1 MIKRWFMLLLVLLMA
16 SVCAVASADK
26 YDILKPMWLNALENM
41 QEQKADEMPLERRE
55 PKVVSGDAQ
64 LEVMR
69 YAVHMDDEYSPE
81 AYVYAQLC
89 NTGDSVIRLNGAAL
103 SVLDASGRQ
112 IAREEYASV
121 KPDVVMPGGTVYVS
135 EWLYDFVSDLDKV
148 DAFSVEIERSEYS
161 RKKIEQLSGARAY
174 VDGDYLCAEVTNTT
188 DKPLYD
194 VCVTAVTLNP
204 QGKII
209 DMLCEETYANI
220 GIAPG
225 STVIFR
231 KYLEQHAVDFV
242 NAVCEAEAWR
252 YLE

>member
-1 MIKRWFMLLLVLLMA
+1 MRRFSAFIFIMLFVTMCSTA
-16 SVCAVASADK
+16 AADR

-41 QEQKADEMPLERRE
+41 QEQKADEMPPERRE

-81 AYVYAQLC
+81 AYVYVQLC

-135 EWLYDFVSDLDKV
+135 EWLYDFVGDLDKV
-148 DAFSVEIERSEYS
+148 DAFSAEIERSEYS
-161 RKKIEQLSGARAY
+161 RKKIEQLSGAKAY
-174 VDGDYLCAEVTNTT
+174 IDGDYLCAEVTNTT

-194 VCVTAVTLNP
+194 VCVTAVALDP
-204 QGKII
+204 QGKIM
-209 DMLCEETYANI
+209 DMLCEETYSNI

-231 KYLEQHAVDFV
+231 KYLEQHAADFV

>member
-1 MIKRWFMLLLVLLMA
+1 MRRF
-16 SVCAVASADK
+16 SAFIFSILFVTMCSTAAADR

-41 QEQKADEMPLERRE
+41 QEEKAEVVPLERRE
-55 PKVVSGDAQ
+55 PKVVCGDTQ

-81 AYVYAQLC
+81 AYVYVQLR

-148 DAFSVEIERSEYS
+148 DAFSVEIECSEYS

-174 VDGDYLCAEVTNTT
+174 VDGDYLCAEVTNST
-188 DKPLYD
+188 DKTLYD
-194 VCVTAVTLNP
+194 VCVTAVALDP
-204 QGKII
+204 QGKIM
-209 DMLCEETYANI
+209 DMLCEETYSNI

-231 KYLEQHAVDFV
+231 KYLEQHAADFV

>member
-1 MIKRWFMLLLVLLMA
+1 
-16 SVCAVASADK
+16 
-26 YDILKPMWLNALENM
+26 
-41 QEQKADEMPLERRE
+41 MPLERRE
-55 PKVVSGDAQ
+55 TKVISGDAQ

-81 AYVYAQLC
+81 AYVYVQLR
-89 NTGDSVIRLNGAAL
+89 NAGDSVIRLNGAAL

-148 DAFSVEIERSEYS
+148 DAFSVEIERSEYG

-194 VCVTAVTLNP
+194 VCVTAVALDP
-204 QGKII
+204 QGKIM
-209 DMLCEETYANI
+209 DMLCEETYSNI

-225 STVIFR
+225 STVILR
-231 KYLEQHAVDFV
+231 KYLEQHAADFV
-242 NAVCEAEAWR
+242 NADCEAEAWR

>member
-1 MIKRWFMLLLVLLMA
+1 MRRFSVFIFSILFMTMCSTA
-16 SVCAVASADK
+16 AADR

-41 QEQKADEMPLERRE
+41 QEQKAEAVPLERRE

-81 AYVYAQLC
+81 AYVYAQLR
-89 NTGDSVIRLNGAAL
+89 NTGDSVIRLNGATL

-148 DAFSVEIERSEYS
+148 DAFSVEIECPEYS
-161 RKKIEQLSGARAY
+161 RKKIEKLSGAKAY
-174 VDGDYLCAEVTNTT
+174 IDGDYLCAEVTNTT

-194 VCVTAVTLNP
+194 VCVTAVALDS
-204 QGKII
+204 QGRII
-209 DMLCEETYANI
+209 DMLCEETYSNI

-225 STVIFR
+225 STVILR
-231 KYLEQHAVDFV
+231 KYLEQHAADFV
-242 NAVCEAEAWR
+242 NADCEAEAWR